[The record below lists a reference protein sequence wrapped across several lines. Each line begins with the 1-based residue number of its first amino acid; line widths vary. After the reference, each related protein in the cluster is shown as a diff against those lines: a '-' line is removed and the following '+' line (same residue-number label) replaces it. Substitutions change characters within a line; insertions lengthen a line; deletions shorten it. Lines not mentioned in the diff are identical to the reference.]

1 LGCNKDLKIDL
12 HIHSTASDGT
22 LTPSEILAL
31 AETLHLG
38 AISLTDHDAVD
49 GNRDLLRTGIP
60 RSIGFLTGYRNQC
73 TATVLFF
80 LFLEV
85 FIYSVMGSISRI
97 RH

>member
-1 LGCNKDLKIDL
+1 LGCNKDAKIDL

-22 LTPSEILAL
+22 LTPSEILEL
-31 AETLHLG
+31 AENLHLG

-49 GNRDLLRTGIP
+49 GNRDLLKRGVP
-60 RSIGFLTGYRNQC
+60 GSIGFLTGIEISACLR
-73 TATVLFF
+73 LFF

-85 FIYSVMGSISRI
+85 SIYSVTEFNMRT